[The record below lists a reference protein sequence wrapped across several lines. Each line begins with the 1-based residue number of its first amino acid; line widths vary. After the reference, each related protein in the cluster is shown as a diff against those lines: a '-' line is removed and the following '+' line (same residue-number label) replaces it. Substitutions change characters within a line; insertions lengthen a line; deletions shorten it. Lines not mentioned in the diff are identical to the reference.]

1 MEGIDQAWTRK
12 AMTPSE
18 AAAYLRTT
26 APPTAVPA
34 PETKPDAKVRITQR
48 TVPRRRFRRPPAREP
63 LSFRRRRV
71 AGPALFL
78 GDVLAM
84 QFSLMLGFYLRLGLD
99 HLGRAT
105 EFKLLTGGLRSGEYA
120 ALAAGMLVL
129 PIAYLVEG
137 LYPGYGLTGVERLRR
152 RVYTVALVF
161 ALLLAWDYAVLKAD
175 PSRGVLMLTFL
186 FAAVLGPMVEAL
198 VRSGLRLA
206 GLWGEPVVV
215 LGAATTG
222 RMVTRVLQREPELG
236 FVPIAVYDD
245 DPDTWTRE
253 VSGVPVLGPLSRAKK
268 LSKVCRTALIAMPGM
283 EARKTAHLCHRLP
296 FPKVISIPDLVGLS
310 SLWVSS
316 RDLGGV
322 VGLEVKKNLFPRRN
336 WMVKR
341 VLDYIIGV
349 HLFVA
354 SLPLLAVFA
363 VWIKI
368 VSPDGPVLFRQP
380 RVGFGGKTFGVWK
393 LRTMYPDADERLQ
406 ACLESD
412 PEKFEQ
418 WKRFC
423 KLKDDPRVLPGVG
436 KLLRR
441 TSLDELP
448 QLWNVLVGEMSL
460 VGPRPFPHY
469 HLARFRP
476 QFRTIR
482 RSVLP
487 GLTGLWQVSGRS
499 ESDVS
504 VQEVMD
510 TYYIR
515 NWSPW
520 LDVYLLV
527 RTIGAVIVGRGAY

>member
-1 MEGIDQAWTRK
+1 MDGAGWTPERK
-12 AMTPSE
+12 VMTPSE
-18 AAAYLRTT
+18 AATYLRTT
-26 APPTAVPA
+26 ESPA
-34 PETKPDAKVRITQR
+34 TSTGPETKTDTEVRIVDA

-63 LSFRRRRV
+63 LAFRRRHL

-84 QFSLMLGFYLRLGLD
+84 QLSLMLGFYLRLSLD
-99 HLGRAT
+99 QFGRMT

-120 ALAAGMLVL
+120 ALAVGMLVL

-152 RVYTVALVF
+152 RVYTVGLVF
-161 ALLLAWDYAVLKAD
+161 ALLLAWDYAILKAD
-175 PSRGVLMLTFL
+175 PSRGVLMMTFV
-186 FAAVLGPMVEAL
+186 FAAVFGPIVEAL
-198 VRSGLRLA
+198 VRTGLRYFGA
-206 GLWGEPVVV
+206 WGVPVVI
-215 LGAATTG
+215 LGAAKTG
-222 RMVTRVLQREPELG
+222 QMLTRVLQREPELG

-253 VSGVPVLGPLSRAKK
+253 VSGVPVLGPLSRSKR
-268 LSKVCRTALIAMPGM
+268 LSKICRTALIAMPGM

-336 WMVKR
+336 WMLKR
-341 VLDYIIGV
+341 LLDYIIGF
-349 HLFVA
+349 HLFIA
-354 SLPLLAVFA
+354 SLPLIAVFA
-363 VWIKI
+363 AWIKI

-393 LRTMYPDADERLQ
+393 LRTMYPDADERLH
-406 ACLESD
+406 ACLEAD

-423 KLKDDPRVLPGVG
+423 KLKDDPRVLPGIG

-469 HLARFRP
+469 HLARFSP
-476 QFRTIR
+476 SFRTIR

-520 LDVYLLV
+520 LDIYLLA
-527 RTIGAVIVGRGAY
+527 RTIGAVVVGKGAY

>member
-1 MEGIDQAWTRK
+1 MV
-12 AMTPSE
+12 MTPSE
-18 AAAYLRTT
+18 TATNISTALNPAAE
-26 APPTAVPA
+26 VSVK
-34 PETKPDAKVRITQR
+34 PEVRITTT
-48 TVPRRRFRRPPAREP
+48 TVPRKRFRRPPARDP
-63 LSFRRRRV
+63 LAFRMRRL
-71 AGPALFL
+71 AGPTLFL

-84 QFSLMLGFYLRLGLD
+84 QMSLLMGFWLRWGLD
-99 HLGRAT
+99 AFGRMT
-105 EFKLLTGGLRSGEYA
+105 EFKILTGGLRRGEYG
-120 ALAAGMLVL
+120 ALAIGMMVL
-129 PIAYLVEG
+129 PIAYWVQG
-137 LYPGYGLTGVERLRR
+137 LYPGYGLTPVERLRR
-152 RVYTVALVF
+152 RIYTVGLVF
-161 ALLLAWDYAVLKAD
+161 AMLLAWDYAVLKAD
-175 PSRGVLMLTFL
+175 PSRGVLMLTFV
-186 FAAVLGPMVEAL
+186 FAAVLGPVIEAV
-198 VRSGLRLA
+198 VRTCLRSA
-206 GLWGEPVVV
+206 GAWGMPVVV
-215 LGAATTG
+215 LGAAKTG
-222 RMVTRVLQREPELG
+222 KMVTRVLQREPELG
-236 FVPIAVYDD
+236 FVPIAIYDD
-245 DPDTWTRE
+245 DPDTWGTE
-253 VSGVPVLGPLSRAKK
+253 IAGVPVLGPLSRAKK
-268 LSKVCRTALIAMPGM
+268 LSKICKTALIAMPGM

-296 FPKVISIPDLVGLS
+296 YPRVISIPDLVGLS

-316 RDLGGV
+316 RDLGGI

-336 WMVKR
+336 WMLKR
-341 VLDYIIGV
+341 TLDYILGF

-368 VSPDGPVLFRQP
+368 VSPDGPILFRQP
-380 RVGFGGKTFGVWK
+380 RVGFGGKTIGVWK
-393 LRTMYPDADERLQ
+393 LRTMYPDADDRLQ
-406 ACLESD
+406 ACLEAD

-418 WKRFC
+418 WKHYC

-436 KLLRR
+436 RLLRR

-469 HLARFRP
+469 HLARFSP

-520 LDVYLLV
+520 LDVYLLA
-527 RTIGAVIVGRGAY
+527 RTIGAVIRGRGAY